1 MHVDLNKLNTLIH
14 KRSDEIERSVAG
26 TGYLTRTVM
35 GVCTYLMDN
44 EGDVELLSAKQKL
57 TFERF
62 IKPLLDTPRR

>member
-1 MHVDLNKLNTLIH
+1 MHVDLNKLSTLIH
-14 KRSDEIERSVAG
+14 KRADEIEKSVAG
-26 TGYLTRTVM
+26 TGYLARTVM

-62 IKPLLDTPRR
+62 IRPLLDTPRR